1 MNSTERPEAT
11 VVKSKGGQFR
21 WAAVTAML
29 LAIGAILRLVSPSI
43 AGISPNWIIAMY
55 CLSIILTRPS
65 LGRAA
70 GIGLVAGAVSLA
82 TSKSI
87 FPYGNLISETVGAV
101 VCALLVN
108 GSVSLK
114 LGAVNLRP
122 AVCALIS
129 TLASGLTFT
138 TIAKL
143 VLSLPDNVYIYG
155 MLPVV
160 GTVAVVNM
168 IITQLLY
175 FPAYKIFTNERNTAE
190 NETTKY

>member
-1 MNSTERPEAT
+1 MDSMEKPGTT
-11 VVKSKGGQFR
+11 VIKGKGGQFR

-55 CLSIILTRPS
+55 CLSIILTKPS

-101 VCALLVN
+101 ACALLVN
-108 GSVSLK
+108 MSVSFK
-114 LGAVNLRP
+114 FGTVNLKP
-122 AVCALIS
+122 AICALIS

-143 VLSLPDNVYIYG
+143 VLSLPNTVYLYG

-160 GTVAVVNM
+160 GTVAVINTA
-168 IITQLLY
+168 ITQLLY
-175 FPAYKIFTNERNTAE
+175 FPAYKIFANEQDAPGNEE
-190 NETTKY
+190 NK